1 MDINYSFEWIGFDQG
16 LGVEEALESLLP
28 KQFSQLEAD
37 AILAQLEEKIERLVS
52 NRAKRLIEVK
62 EIRTARDAGLKEL
75 RLAIILA
82 GNQRQLRLYFAENPN
97 IRNHFLGL
105 FLHLKTDGL
114 SSNIRNQQNAAIQVA
129 LGNLTNY
136 LKGLN

>member
-114 SSNIRNQQNAAIQVA
+114 SSNIRNQQNDAIQVA
-129 LGNLTNY
+129 LRNLTNY

>member
-62 EIRTARDAGLKEL
+62 EIRTARDAGFREL

-129 LGNLTNY
+129 LGTLTNY

>member
-82 GNQRQLRLYFAENPN
+82 GNQRQLRLYFAENP
-97 IRNHFLGL
+97 IVRNHLLGVFLQ
-105 FLHLKTDGL
+105 LKTDGL
-114 SSNIRNQQNAAIQVA
+114 SSNIRNQQNDAIQVA

>member
-16 LGVEEALESLLP
+16 LSVEEALESLLP

-82 GNQRQLRLYFAENPN
+82 GNQRQLRLYFAENP
-97 IRNHFLGL
+97 IVRNNFLGL
-105 FLHLKTDGL
+105 FLQVKTDGL

-129 LGNLTNY
+129 LGTLTNY

>member
-62 EIRTARDAGLKEL
+62 EARTARDAGLKEL

-82 GNQRQLRLYFAENPN
+82 GNQRQLRLYFAENP
-97 IRNHFLGL
+97 IVRNHFLGV
-105 FLHLKTDGL
+105 FL
-114 SSNIRNQQNAAIQVA
+114 
-129 LGNLTNY
+129 
-136 LKGLN
+136 

>member
-82 GNQRQLRLYFAENPN
+82 GNQRQLRLYFAENP
-97 IRNHFLGL
+97 IVRNHFLGV
-105 FLHLKTDGL
+105 FFQLKTDGL
-114 SSNIRNQQNAAIQVA
+114 SSNIRNQQNDAIQVA

>member
-114 SSNIRNQQNAAIQVA
+114 SSNIRNQQNDAIQVA

>member
-129 LGNLTNY
+129 LGTLTNY

>member
-28 KQFSQLEAD
+28 KQFSQLEAV

-129 LGNLTNY
+129 LGTLTNY